1 MMKRLSKFSALL
13 VFPMALAAA
22 QPASAAVQASDVVNG
37 AVDGFIRPAYAS
49 LQQHATSTA
58 KAVKALCEAPS
69 QQAIDAART
78 EFAGMVTA
86 WSTIEI
92 VRFGPVTENN
102 RLERMLYWPDRK
114 GLGLKQVQAALAD
127 KDASAADATG
137 VSSKSIAMQGL
148 GALEFVLHGQ
158 DAETLAGKD
167 GAYRCAYGLAIA
179 GNIETIA
186 TEVSAAWAKPDGFA
200 AQWASPGPDNPLYR
214 DGSEAVTEL
223 MGAFINGLELVRDQ
237 RLKSFFG
244 ASPDEDKPKQAIYWR
259 SGLTGAALA
268 ANLDGMNR
276 LFQASN
282 LGDAL
287 PKDER
292 WIADSIEIQLV
303 NGVAAAREASGP
315 ATEVLA
321 DSKRRAALEHFQLI
335 TSSLS
340 NLFGTRLSGAFGL
353 TAGFSSLDGD

>member
-1 MMKRLSKFSALL
+1 MLKHLFIALVL
-13 VFPMALAAA
+13 PLGLAVAG
-22 QPASAAVQASDVVNG
+22 PASAAVQASDVVNG

-49 LQQHATSTA
+49 LQQHTASTA
-58 KAVKALCEAPS
+58 KAVKALCATPS
-69 QQAIDAART
+69 QQALDAARV
-78 EFAGMVTA
+78 EFAGAVTA

-92 VRFGPVTENN
+92 VRFGPITENN

-114 GLGLKQVQAALAD
+114 GLGLKQVQAAVAD
-127 KDASAADATG
+127 KDASAADAAG
-137 VSSKSIAMQGL
+137 IAGKSIAMQGL
-148 GALEFVLHGQ
+148 GALEFVLHGT

-179 GNIETIA
+179 GNVETIA
-186 TEVSAAWAKPDGFA
+186 TDVSAAWAKPDGFA
-200 AQWASPGPDNPLYR
+200 AQWASPSPDNPLYR

-244 ASPDEDKPKQAIYWR
+244 ASSGEDKPKQAIYWR

-303 NGVAAAREASGP
+303 NGIAAAGKASGS
-315 ATEVLA
+315 AAEVLA
-321 DSKRRAALEHFQLI
+321 DPKRRAALEHFQLI

-340 NLFGTRLSGAFGL
+340 NLFGTRLSAAFGL

>member
-1 MMKRLSKFSALL
+1 MMLKRLTFTL
-13 VFPMALAAA
+13 VFPLVLAAI
-22 QPASAAVQASDVVNG
+22 QPAGAAVQASDVVKG
-37 AVDGFIRPAYAS
+37 AVDGFIRPAYAA

-58 KAVKALCEAPS
+58 KAVKALCAAPS
-69 QQAIDAART
+69 QQALETART
-78 EFAGMVTA
+78 EFAGVVTA
-86 WSTIEI
+86 WSSVEI
-92 VRFGPVTENN
+92 VRFGPITENN

-114 GLGLKQVQAALAD
+114 GLGLKQVQAALTE
-127 KDASAADATG
+127 KDASITEANG
-137 VSSKSIAMQGL
+137 VAGKSIAIQGL
-148 GALEFVLHGQ
+148 GALEFVLHGA

-167 GAYRCAYGLAIA
+167 GTYRCAYGQAIA

-186 TEVSAAWAKPDGFA
+186 SDVSAAWARPDGFA
-200 AQWASPGPDNPLYR
+200 SQWASPGPDNALYR

-244 ASPDEDKPKQAIYWR
+244 ANPGEDKPKQAIYWR

-303 NGVAAAREASGP
+303 NGVAAAKEASGP
-315 ATEVLA
+315 AAEVLA
-321 DSKRRAALEHFQLI
+321 DPKRRAALEHFQLI

>member
-1 MMKRLSKFSALL
+1 MMLKCLTIAL
-13 VFPMALAAA
+13 VVPFALAAVE
-22 QPASAAVQASDVVNG
+22 PAGAAVQASDVING

-49 LQQHATSTA
+49 LQQHTASTA
-58 KAVKALCEAPS
+58 EAVKALCAAPS
-69 QQAIDAART
+69 QQALDAART
-78 EFAGMVTA
+78 EFGATVTA
-86 WSTIEI
+86 WSTIEV
-92 VRFGPVTENN
+92 VRFGPITENN

-114 GLGLKQVQAALAD
+114 GLGLKQVQAAVAD
-127 KDASAADATG
+127 KDASATDAAG
-137 VSSKSIAMQGL
+137 IAGKSIAMQGL
-148 GALEFVLHGQ
+148 GALEFVLHGT

-186 TEVSAAWAKPDGFA
+186 ADVSAAWAKPDGFA
-200 AQWASPGPDNPLYR
+200 ASWANPGPDNALYR

-244 ASPDEDKPKQAIYWR
+244 ASAGEDKPKQAIYWR
-259 SGLTGAALA
+259 SGLTGASLA

-303 NGVAAAREASGP
+303 NGVAAAKEASGSP
-315 ATEVLA
+315 AEVLA
-321 DSKRRAALEHFQLI
+321 DLKRRAALEQFQLI

-340 NLFGTRLSGAFGL
+340 NLFGTRLSAAFGL